1 MMRFIW
7 VSFVFGLCVSLIWWP
22 GMTTYEAIASIID
35 EERFFVS
42 SVFESTLLAWI
53 DEAITVV
60 LHFLTGT
67 PLPDGITSSVQY
79 QPGFGDTE
87 MMAAIERVSEKPYF
101 QSLWAL
107 ICLATHRLCLILCTM
122 GVMLP
127 VLGAVAI
134 DALVQ
139 REIRFVR
146 FRRPNGLMYRYAR
159 AGLSVMTE
167 GILLVLFVPFAIPM
181 QWLFVILSLY
191 ALGIFV
197 VTYHF
202 YKN

>member
-1 MMRFIW
+1 M
-7 VSFVFGLCVSLIWWP
+7 C
-22 GMTTYEAIASIID
+22 
-35 EERFFVS
+35 
-42 SVFESTLLAWI
+42 
-53 DEAITVV
+53 
-60 LHFLTGT
+60 
-67 PLPDGITSSVQY
+67 
-79 QPGFGDTE
+79 
-87 MMAAIERVSEKPYF
+87 
-101 QSLWAL
+101 
-107 ICLATHRLCLILCTM
+107 
-122 GVMLP
+122 VMLP

-167 GILLVLFVPFAIPM
+167 GILLVLFVPFAIPL
-181 QWLFVILSLY
+181 QWLFVILSFY
-191 ALGIFV
+191 SLGIFV

>member
-42 SVFESTLLAWI
+42 TVFESTLLAWI

-107 ICLATHRLCLILCTM
+107 ICLATHRLCLILCAF

>member
-67 PLPDGITSSVQY
+67 PVPDGITSSVQY
-79 QPGFGDTE
+79 QPGLGDTE

-107 ICLATHRLCLILCTM
+107 ICLATHRLCLILCAM

>member
-1 MMRFIW
+1 MRFIW
-7 VSFVFGLCVSLIWWP
+7 VSFVFGLSVSLIWWP

-101 QSLWAL
+101 QSLMP
-107 ICLATHRLCLILCTM
+107 IFM
-122 GVMLP
+122 
-127 VLGAVAI
+127 
-134 DALVQ
+134 
-139 REIRFVR
+139 
-146 FRRPNGLMYRYAR
+146 N
-159 AGLSVMTE
+159 
-167 GILLVLFVPFAIPM
+167 
-181 QWLFVILSLY
+181 FVID
-191 ALGIFV
+191 IPICI
-197 VTYHF
+197 
-202 YKN
+202 K

>member
-42 SVFESTLLAWI
+42 TVFESTLLAWI

-107 ICLATHRLCLILCTM
+107 ICLATYRLCLILCAM

>member
-1 MMRFIW
+1 MMRWIW
-7 VSFVFGLCVSLIWWP
+7 ISFVFGLCVSLIWWP
-22 GMTTYEAIASIID
+22 GMTTYEAIAQIIE
-35 EERFFVS
+35 EERFWVS
-42 SVFESTLLAWI
+42 HIFESTLLTWI
-53 DEAITVV
+53 DQAITVI
-60 LHFLTGT
+60 LHFVTGT

-79 QPGFGDTE
+79 QEGLGDSD
-87 MMAAIERVSEKPYF
+87 MMAAIDRVSDKPYF

-107 ICLATHRLCLILCTM
+107 VCLATHRLCLMLCAI
-122 GVMLP
+122 GLLLP

-159 AGLSVMTE
+159 AGLSIMTE
-167 GILLVLFVPFAIPM
+167 GILLILFVPFAIPM
-181 QWLFVILSLY
+181 EWLFMTLGLY